1 MKKVSFY
8 TLGCKVNQYETEV
21 MREMFEKNGYTVVDF
36 EEKADV
42 IIINSCSVTA
52 IADRKTRRTI
62 NKAAK
67 LSPEAI
73 IAVTGCYSQTSP
85 QEVAGI
91 KSVDIV
97 IGNGEKSEIVEII
110 ENFRE
115 TKYIQVGDI
124 MQNRE
129 FQPLFA
135 SANTGKTRALIK
147 IEEGCNNFCSYCI
160 IPYARGPVR
169 SRDKED
175 ILKEAT
181 MLSQAG
187 YKEIVLTGIHITS
200 YGTDKGN
207 DSLADIIMML
217 HEVEGIERIRLG
229 SLELTSEM
237 HKIAELAD
245 KMPMLCHQFH
255 MSLQS
260 GSDSVLKRM
269 NRRYTSAQYADA
281 VEKLKSA
288 FSGVAITTDIM
299 VGFPGETEEEF
310 EESRRFAE
318 KVGFAKVHVFPYS
331 PRRGTVAAKMPDQID
346 EKVKKDRAKKMQ
358 TTEKKLEKAYLLSI
372 VGKTLKVLFETEK
385 GKGVFEG
392 HAENYMPVRVKSDT
406 DITGQIVDVKI
417 LEVKDGCLI
426 GKMSD

>member
-52 IADRKTRRTI
+52 IADRKTRRAI

-135 SANTGKTRALIK
+135 SANTGKTRALLK

-245 KMPMLCHQFH
+245 KMPMLCPQFH

-288 FSGVAITTDIM
+288 FSGAAITTDIM

-331 PRRGTVAAKMPDQID
+331 PRRGTVATKMPDQID

-358 TTEKKLEKAYLLSI
+358 TTAKKLEKAYLLSI